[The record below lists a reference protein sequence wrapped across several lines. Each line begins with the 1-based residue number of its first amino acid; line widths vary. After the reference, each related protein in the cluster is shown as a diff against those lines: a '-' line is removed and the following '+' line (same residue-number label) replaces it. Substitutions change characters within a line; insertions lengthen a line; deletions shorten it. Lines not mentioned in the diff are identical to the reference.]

1 MRSTRYLVVEAH
13 EIERLRRS
21 IACSLP
27 VTLLA
32 RLTKEMAL
40 SLIEEVLNSRS
51 ESDRNREAI
60 EQLRQVLAYL
70 DGT

>member
-21 IACSLP
+21 IAMLP
-27 VTLLA
+27 PGHSA
-32 RLTKEMAL
+32 GALTKEMAF